1 MGGRGLAE
9 HSLGSVIVLS
19 TGSPLIS
26 WFSPFFDE
34 TETQR
39 GHDCLPRVTGLG
51 MAESCL
57 TQFLSF
63 QCFIVHTCLS
73 PDPFPWTKACLP
85 RCGWVKTWLASSVLL
100 YYAQETGPERYKLQE
115 STGKKQ
121 TNKQTKLHIRAVS
134 WILLSYHTEDYSQG
148 DSLSASPEKLPEFGV
163 GRECIWKFLTGKYM

>member
-1 MGGRGLAE
+1 MGVWQEVVGSSVALRYSGNTDKLTDHSDGREGACRAFLGLS
-9 HSLGSVIVLS
+9 HCTKHWVSINFVILS
-19 TGSPLIS
+19 
-26 WFSPFFDE
+26 FFDE

-85 RCGWVKTWLASSVLL
+85 RCGWVKT
-100 YYAQETGPERYKLQE
+100 
-115 STGKKQ
+115 
-121 TNKQTKLHIRAVS
+121 
-134 WILLSYHTEDYSQG
+134 
-148 DSLSASPEKLPEFGV
+148 
-163 GRECIWKFLTGKYM
+163 